1 MADED
6 QKIWTKPVMGGGA
19 VAVLALLTGYGIGG
33 AILAGIAGVG
43 ITHLVMSRMGG
54 SKARAASAP
63 TAQPEAPEPAPTA
76 QPEAKVAAEPAPAQQ
91 AASAAAAPGEA
102 EPLIKP
108 STPLPGEAELAAR
121 KGTWKYTPE
130 GA

>member
-6 QKIWTKPVMGGGA
+6 QKIWMKPVMGGGA

-43 ITHLVMSRMGG
+43 ITHLVVSRMGG

-63 TAQPEAPEPAPTA
+63 TAQPEAPEPTPA
-76 QPEAKVAAEPAPAQQ
+76 QPEAKVAAEPAPEPQ
-91 AASAAAAPGEA
+91 AASAAPDEA